1 MTTYSALTFAV
12 GREAAEALAEA
23 IEALEPEPSGVCVVE
38 IEDGSGHWEVGG
50 YFTEA
55 PDGIG
60 LALLAAAHGAPDF
73 VVSEVP
79 DTDWVAHVQREL
91 VPVVAGRFYLHGS
104 HDQGTAPA
112 GSVKLLIEAAMAFGT
127 GHHGTTLGCL
137 LAIDRMATE
146 GFAPRSVADI
156 GCGTAVLAMAAAAV
170 WPSAAILAAD
180 IDPVAVEVAKC
191 NLLVNSFADRIL
203 CLEAPGFAH
212 DRLRAARPFD
222 LVLANILKGPLSELA
237 PEMAD
242 NIAKNGRAV
251 LSGLLNVQADAA
263 IAAYEQVG
271 FELLARA
278 EIGDWTV
285 LELRRS

>member
-1 MTTYSALTFAV
+1 MTIYSALTSAQ
-12 GREAAEALAEA
+12 GREAAAALAEA

-79 DTDWVAHVQREL
+79 DTDWVAQVRREL

-104 HDQGTAPA
+104 HDQSTVPA

-137 LAIDRMATE
+137 LAIDRMATG

-170 WPSAAILAAD
+170 WPGAAILAATSTRWRSRWRNVTFRL
-180 IDPVAVEVAKC
+180 IASPTGSCAWRRRA
-191 NLLVNSFADRIL
+191 SRITG
-203 CLEAPGFAH
+203 CAPRGH
-212 DRLRAARPFD
+212 SIWCWP
-222 LVLANILKGPLSELA
+222 IS
-237 PEMAD
+237 
-242 NIAKNGRAV
+242 
-251 LSGLLNVQADAA
+251 
-263 IAAYEQVG
+263 
-271 FELLARA
+271 
-278 EIGDWTV
+278 
-285 LELRRS
+285 